1 MTHYIQKNYRL
12 SPEKENPPTILYEN
26 NAACITQLK
35 RGCIKGHRTKIFHQ
49 KLLMIYRTM
58 VKLMYNKFD
67 YVTI

>member
-26 NAACITQLK
+26 NATCITQLK

-49 KLLMIYRTM
+49 KNFTHDLPNNGEID
-58 VKLMYNKFD
+58 V
-67 YVTI
+67 